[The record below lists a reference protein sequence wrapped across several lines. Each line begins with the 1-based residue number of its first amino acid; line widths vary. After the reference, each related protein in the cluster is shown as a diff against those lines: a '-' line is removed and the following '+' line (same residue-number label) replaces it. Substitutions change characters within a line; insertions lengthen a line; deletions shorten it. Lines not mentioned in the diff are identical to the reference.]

1 MHLPIHRLP
10 LQEQEIIG
18 LEALGELARTM
29 YGDNDPAAVNYR
41 GDYLRV
47 TRSDGCLRLHI
58 SLPHADRSELNLC
71 QDGDDL
77 LLTHRNEHRRIAM
90 PGSLHGRQVTGAR
103 FLHDELV
110 LTMT

>member
-1 MHLPIHRLP
+1 
-10 LQEQEIIG
+10 
-18 LEALGELARTM
+18 M
-29 YGDNDPAAVNYR
+29 YGDDEPAAVNYR

-58 SLPHADRSELNLC
+58 SLPHADRAELDLH

-90 PGSLHGRQVTGAR
+90 PDSLHGRQVTGAK